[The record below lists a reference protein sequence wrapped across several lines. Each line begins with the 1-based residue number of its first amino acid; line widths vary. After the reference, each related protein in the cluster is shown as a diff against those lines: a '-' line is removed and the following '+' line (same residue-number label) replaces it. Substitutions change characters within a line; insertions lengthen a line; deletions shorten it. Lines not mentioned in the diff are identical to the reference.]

1 MTHHHYD
8 PSELDRQDSELDSV
22 AERLEGYASA
32 TRTEPPIGLVDRIV
46 AAIDE
51 EPAPRTAWWT
61 RVTAWRRPALGLAA
75 AAVVIAAITGALAVG
90 ELVDQAR
97 QRSVGSS
104 PSPAV
109 EASPSVAPS
118 LTPSPSLVPSPSES
132 ASPTVA
138 PSPPGPTVSPTP
150 GDVSTPAPR
159 PPTMMTMRSRRP
171 SPARASTTTRAP
183 VVVGMATISRR
194 RTPAGR

>member
-61 RVTAWRRPALGLAA
+61 RVTAWRRPAQGLAA

-97 QRSVGSS
+97 QRNVGSS
-104 PSPAV
+104 PSPRV
-109 EASPSVAPS
+109 ETSPSVAPS
-118 LTPSPSLVPSPSES
+118 MTPSPSLVPSPSES

-150 GDVSTPAPR
+150 EDASTPAPTATDDDDDEIET
-159 PPTMMTMRSRRP
+159 PEP
-171 SPARASTTTRAP
+171 SESEHDNSGP
-183 VVVGMATISRR
+183 G
-194 RTPAGR
+194 GGGDDDD